1 MKRSVHVA
9 LLKEGTT
16 MNYALRM
23 TNLAALIV
31 ATTLSSGA
39 FAQKPVTLNSTCQAI
54 GIAPQEPVGDREGHT
69 YSVSQYS
76 CQNQG
81 GPFDGAVMTGSTIW
95 ESDKGN
101 SVALAGSGVIRKP
114 GMSAVFVLTEG
125 KNSLIMADGKVTGF
139 SGTAKGVY
147 KVAAGTASSLAGK
160 SFSSTF
166 RSIGGGQ
173 FVIETT
179 VD

>member
-1 MKRSVHVA
+1 
-9 LLKEGTT
+9 
-16 MNYALRM
+16 MNYASRM
-23 TNLAALIV
+23 TNLAAFIV
-31 ATTLSSGA
+31 ATTFSAGT
-39 FAQKPVTLNSTCQAI
+39 FAQTPVTLKATCQSI
-54 GIAPQEPVGDREGHT
+54 GIAPQEPVGDRDGHA

-81 GPFDGAVMTGSTIW
+81 GPFDGAIMTGSTIW

-101 SVALAGSGVIRKP
+101 SVGLAGSGVIRKP
-114 GMSAVFVLTEG
+114 GMSVVFVLTEA
-125 KNSLIMADGKVTGF
+125 KNSLTMADGKVTGF

-147 KVAAGTASSLAGK
+147 KIAAGAASSLAGK